1 MEITKRSKVKDIE
14 KIPGV
19 VDIIK
24 EHTGQVMA
32 PAMFKMAAFMTLQ
45 SAAKQAGWG
54 DDILE
59 KCITDLNAALE
70 K

>member
-19 VDIIK
+19 VEIIK
-24 EHTGQVMA
+24 KHTGQEMA

-45 SAAKQAGWG
+45 AAAKQAGWG
-54 DDILE
+54 DDILD
-59 KCITDLNAALE
+59 KCITDLNAAQV
-70 K
+70 